1 MNKYTCGLVGPT
13 KQIRY
18 ARFFIACNDLLK
30 VVNVLNENCD
40 EEEYLE
46 ILYDNIQKWI
56 NESQEVLS
64 QYDLEEEDIENE
76 S

>member
-1 MNKYTCGLVGPT
+1 MAKCTCGLLDP

-30 VVNVLNENCD
+30 VLEIINENC
-40 EEEYLE
+40 EEDEYLE

-56 NESQEVLS
+56 AESREVLF